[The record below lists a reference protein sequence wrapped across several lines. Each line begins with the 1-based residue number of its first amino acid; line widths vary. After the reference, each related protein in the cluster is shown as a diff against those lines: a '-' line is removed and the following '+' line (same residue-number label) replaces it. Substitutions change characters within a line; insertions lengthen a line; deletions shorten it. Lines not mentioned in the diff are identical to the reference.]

1 MKQIVPF
8 KKELSF
14 KTKVSEITS
23 ISLEREINVEE
34 EGIITGVFHI
44 TGNYKMNEG
53 SINRDEFSFD
63 LPFDITLA
71 KKIVKGEI
79 EGAKIV
85 TGLYYPVRIL
95 CFDLK
100 SVFPIVA
107 AVMRE
112 NGTEEVQIFTNEGA
126 FFKDLCS
133 SFSFVDKDLF
143 LLIPM
148 IFYVMKDMVYL
159 VLIKKYILKCF

>member
-23 ISLEREINVEE
+23 ISLEREIKVEE

-63 LPFDITLA
+63 LPL
-71 KKIVKGEI
+71 
-79 EGAKIV
+79 
-85 TGLYYPVRIL
+85 
-95 CFDLK
+95 LK
-100 SVFPIVA
+100 L
-107 AVMRE
+107 
-112 NGTEEVQIFTNEGA
+112 
-126 FFKDLCS
+126 FFKFSAKSS
-133 SFSFVDKDLF
+133 SFDRY
-143 LLIPM
+143 
-148 IFYVMKDMVYL
+148 IFANIGL
-159 VLIKKYILKCF
+159 TPEP